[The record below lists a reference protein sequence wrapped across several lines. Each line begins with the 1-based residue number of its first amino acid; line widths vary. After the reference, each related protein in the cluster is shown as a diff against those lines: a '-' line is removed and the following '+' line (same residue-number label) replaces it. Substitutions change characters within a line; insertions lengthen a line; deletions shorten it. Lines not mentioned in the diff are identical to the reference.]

1 MKTLDFEW
9 MSLMKHKP
17 TNKVEMDQI
26 PLRERNKLRVTERII
41 SAASEL
47 FKTSG
52 YHLATMD
59 DIAEKAEISRATLFN
74 YFPTKEALLLPWGQE
89 IMEQR
94 ILPQLSK
101 IMQDQST
108 VWQVLQFLFTK
119 LNDTQRMYPDVIQAF
134 VQEVTKEYHSSPIG
148 SDRMDPKDIFTRVIC
163 YGQERGEIRTDL
175 PLENLVSYL
184 GALQMSLFFRI
195 IDPTFAE
202 NPSLEIERLLAFLAK
217 GLA

>member
-1 MKTLDFEW
+1 
-9 MSLMKHKP
+9 MKHKP
-17 TNKVEMDQI
+17 TNKSEMDQI
-26 PLRERNKLRVTERII
+26 PLRERNKQRVMERII

-47 FKTSG
+47 FKKSG

-101 IMQDQST
+101 TMQGQST
-108 VWQVLQFLFTK
+108 VWQVLQFLFAELNETK
-119 LNDTQRMYPDVIQAF
+119 REYPDVIQAF
-134 VQEVTKEYHSSPIG
+134 VQEETKKFHSPPIVSG
-148 SDRMDPKDIFTRVIC
+148 RMGPKDIYTRVIL

-184 GALQMSLFFRI
+184 GALQMSLIFRI
-195 IDPTFAE
+195 MDPTFKE
-202 NPSLEIERLLAFLAK
+202 NPSLEIERLLAFLEK
-217 GLA
+217 GLAQ